1 MFPWTIPDP
10 GSLPS
15 QLIFAPESPWHLVR
29 RGRHDEALQALDRL
43 SDGTVDNRETLSLIQ
58 HTVALERQ
66 LDVGSSIRDCFKG
79 TDLRRTEIACVVWSS
94 QIWTQFALAS
104 GTYFFEVA

>member
-1 MFPWTIPDP
+1 M
-10 GSLPS
+10 
-15 QLIFAPESPWHLVR
+15 R
-29 RGRHDEALQALDRL
+29 RGRHDEALRALDRL
-43 SDGTVDNRETLSLIQ
+43 SSSPQADGAVDNRATLSLIQ
-58 HTVALERQ
+58 HTVALERR
-66 LDVGSSIRDCFKG
+66 LEMGTSMRDCLRG